1 MDTPIEESNLAHIGS
16 DEDKAAKKAAAEIE
30 MNWEGAGKSPGI
42 QIWRVE
48 NTRDENDNPKFGI
61 NKWPKKKYGQFYTGD
76 SYIVLETTADEED
89 GGFFWD
95 IYFWIGSESTQD
107 EYGVAAYKANELD
120 DLLDDAPV
128 QHRETQGYESPE
140 FLDCFPKGIRY
151 LEGGID
157 GGFRSVADEE
167 PAEMPTRLFH
177 LRKREGSKK
186 VHMHQVKV
194 SCSSLNE
201 GDSFVLDTGYKVYTW
216 FGEECSPFEKNKAAE
231 IAHNLAH
238 EADGVVPVVHDVEDS
253 DEEFWG
259 FLAGSKSDIKS
270 ADEVQDRDI
279 PTADKLTIYRIYEE
293 RSFLKT
299 EEVEPAMSSLKTG
312 DVYLIDAG
320 QTCFLWLGKESSKR
334 EQQEGMDLAQG
345 QLKAMGRER
354 NTQLVQ
360 VRQGKEKRNKAFKR
374 AMTKSSKK
382 LFSGFSF

>member
-1 MDTPIEESNLAHIGS
+1 
-16 DEDKAAKKAAAEIE
+16 
-30 MNWEGAGKSPGI
+30 
-42 QIWRVE
+42 
-48 NTRDENDNPKFGI
+48 
-61 NKWPKKKYGQFYTGD
+61 
-76 SYIVLETTADEED
+76 
-89 GGFFWD
+89 
-95 IYFWIGSESTQD
+95 
-107 EYGVAAYKANELD
+107 
-120 DLLDDAPV
+120 
-128 QHRETQGYESPE
+128 
-140 FLDCFPKGIRY
+140 
-151 LEGGID
+151 
-157 GGFRSVADEE
+157 
-167 PAEMPTRLFH
+167 
-177 LRKREGSKK
+177 
-186 VHMHQVKV
+186 MHQVKV

-382 LFSGFSF
+382 LFSGFSFQRSPSQLYV